1 MILIGIGTIT
11 LETSEPSDD
20 NILIKKHLLGIS

>member
-20 NILIKKHLLGIS
+20 NIFSLELQKTG